1 MSFNEGM
8 SVSFRTSEGV
18 TIHDDESSDLIEV
31 ATKIKA
37 LRDSAKHASRDH
49 SIARREIETDPH
61 LNDHGRTER
70 LAELDAAAASRRR
83 ASIRN
88 ENEIIDNKIAELE
101 RRLDGY
107 VGYSSS
113 DIVAYRDAQ
122 DRAEAVNDKDRAAKL
137 MDRALRSND
146 RTLAHALYRAAI
158 ENNWAE
164 AQHAFAKE
172 NPAVARLANDVQKL
186 RNLRN
191 QFGRGLAHM

>member
-1 MSFNEGM
+1 MSFSTGM
-8 SVSFRTSEGV
+8 SVGFRASDGV

-31 ATKIKA
+31 ASKIKD
-37 LRDSAKHASRDH
+37 LRDTAKRASQMMSAD
-49 SIARREIETDPH
+49 RREIQHDPQ
-61 LNDHGRTER
+61 LSDQGRTER
-70 LAELDAAAASRRR
+70 LAELEAAAASRRR
-83 ASIRN
+83 ASISK

-122 DRAEAVNDKDRAAKL
+122 DRAEAVKDKGRAAQL

-158 ENNWAE
+158 ENHWTE
-164 AQHAFAKE
+164 AQRAFAKA
-172 NPAVARLANDVQKL
+172 NPAVAGLANDVQKL

-191 QFGRGLAHM
+191 QFGRGLAHA